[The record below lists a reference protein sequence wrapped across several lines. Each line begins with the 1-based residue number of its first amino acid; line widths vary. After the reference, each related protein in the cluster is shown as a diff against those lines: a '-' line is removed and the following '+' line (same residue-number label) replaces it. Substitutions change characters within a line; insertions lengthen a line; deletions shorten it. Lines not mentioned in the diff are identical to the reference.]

1 MLVSSRARLLSVAQ
15 TKISDRRFP
24 SYGTHLLV
32 QMKHKYNDSEYE
44 QRRDDGDSDPGY
56 PLSWPQVELLPP
68 HIALDWGDDYDLRI
82 RNDAFHIDVVLISM
96 LGRADEE
103 VLDVV
108 VRPAEAE
115 VDVGGEQG
123 LVCGLGH
130 LSDCIAIGSAYEAG
144 GGYLSA

>member
-1 MLVSSRARLLSVAQ
+1 MLVSSRARPLSVAQ

-32 QMKHKYNDSEYE
+32 QMKHKYNDSEDE
-44 QRRDDGDSDPGY
+44 QRSDDGDSDPGY

-82 RNDAFHIDVVLISM
+82 RNDAFHIDVVLIGM

-108 VRPAEAE
+108 VSSAQTKVGIRGQKRLVSCLRELGNCDDE
-115 VDVGGEQG
+115 VRWF
-123 LVCGLGH
+123 LVNMN
-130 LSDCIAIGSAYEAG
+130 E
-144 GGYLSA
+144 

>member
-1 MLVSSRARLLSVAQ
+1 
-15 TKISDRRFP
+15 
-24 SYGTHLLV
+24 
-32 QMKHKYNDSEYE
+32 MKHKYNDSEDE

-68 HIALDWGDDYDLRI
+68 HIALDWGDDDDLRV
-82 RNDAFHIDVVLISM
+82 RDDAFHIDVM
-96 LGRADEE
+96 LVGMFCRPDEE

-115 VDVGGEQG
+115 VDVGGEEG

-130 LSDCIAIGSAYEAG
+130 LSDCIAIRSAYAAG
-144 GGYLSA
+144 GGYVSA